1 MARWKR
7 TCKEFEE
14 VRKMIYNEDIGGIM
28 RALIKICA
36 KYALTED
43 DYAYEFQSLA
53 EDMDI
58 AYDNGEDPDFD
69 TDDCDYYL
77 SEFYDLCD
85 AAGIWLNM

>member
-1 MARWKR
+1 MAMWKR
-7 TCKEFEE
+7 TCKEFGE

-36 KYALTED
+36 KYALIED
-43 DYAYEFQSLA
+43 DYAYEFQSLT

-85 AAGIWLNM
+85 AAGIWLEF